1 MFKGMVILAPLSL
14 PITVMVVVNVV
25 KLVPNKVLI
34 VVPVIVNEVPIWLD
48 DNTAPEVVF
57 KPVIP
62 GVVTVIPVPA
72 NEDNNLESETVTIY
86 PLASNV
92 LVAPK

>member
-1 MFKGMVILAPLSL
+1 MFNGIVILAPLSL
-14 PITVMVVVNVV
+14 PITVSVVVKVD

-57 KPVIP
+57 KSVIP

-86 PLASNV
+86 PFASNV